1 MKLSQEAK
9 SLIAMMALVLAIVLA
24 LNMAVGAEA
33 NRDMFSWTVGLLAV
47 AILFWI
53 WMRRDALAAQDA
65 DAVEAADGAA
75 REAEALARR
84 TIVRHDSEPAPAGP
98 DDLTKINGV
107 GAVFQSLLNDAGIS
121 SFAQL
126 AATPLDELERI
137 FEAADRNRPPRLE
150 TWPVQ
155 AEFAVNGDWA
165 GLRDYVNSA

>member
-1 MKLSQEAK
+1 
-9 SLIAMMALVLAIVLA
+9 MMALVLAIVLA

-33 NRDMFSWTVGLLAV
+33 YRDLFSWTVGLVAV

-53 WMRRDALAAQDA
+53 WLRQDATVPQDAEAAQ
-65 DAVEAADGAA
+65 AAEGAA

-84 TIVRHDSEPAPAGP
+84 TIVRHEDDPAPAGP

-107 GAVFQSLLNDAGIS
+107 GAVFQRLLNDAGIT

-137 FEAADRNRPPRLE
+137 FAAANRSRPPRLE
-150 TWPVQ
+150 TWSVQ
-155 AEFAVNGDWA
+155 AEFAVNGDWD
-165 GLRDYVNSA
+165 GLRAYVDSA